1 MTGKQVQRMEPMKA
15 LDIVAI
21 GLNVVDV
28 LVVLPH
34 AIARGEKHEVSDLV
48 IQGGAPAGTAACA
61 LAALGWRVGFLARL
75 GADIISKIARAE
87 FVDRG
92 IMDSLFIHDPNHQP
106 GVAVVEIDADS
117 GDRTVYYRLGKYRFL
132 EAADVPKS
140 AIESAR
146 LVLVDGYEI
155 KAALAALQVA
165 HKAGC
170 NSVLDVEAGDPGQ
183 LRELITLG
191 TDIIMPLK
199 TARMLAGQAEI
210 EPMLKTLTSWTRG
223 TIIVTDGR
231 HGSWTLLPGGI
242 LHQPAFPVNVVD
254 TTGCGDAFHGAYGS
268 ALLDGLP
275 LAQRMEFASFVASR
289 VAMVLGGR
297 AGLPTRQTLKQ
308 CNLSVLSVPVR
319 NHILQ
324 SKEPSL

>member
-1 MTGKQVQRMEPMKA
+1 MESVRA
-15 LDIVAI
+15 LDVVAV

-28 LVVLPH
+28 LVGLPQTITH
-34 AIARGEKHEVSDLV
+34 GEKHEVSDLL
-48 IQGGAPAGTAACA
+48 IQGGAPAGTAACS
-61 LAALGWRVGFLARL
+61 LAALGWRVGFVARL
-75 GADIISKIARAE
+75 GTDIISKIARAE

-92 IMDSLFIHDPNHQP
+92 VSDSLFIHDPNHQP

-117 GDRTVYYRLGKYRFL
+117 GDRTVYYSLRKYRFL
-132 EAADVPKS
+132 DTPDVPRP

-155 KAALAALQVA
+155 KAALTALQIA
-165 HKAGC
+165 RETGC
-170 NSVLDVEAGDPGQ
+170 KSVLDVEAGDPAH
-183 LRELITLG
+183 LRELIALS

-199 TARMLAGQAEI
+199 AAQMLAGQSEI
-210 EPMLKTLTSWTRG
+210 KSVLKMFTGWTCG
-223 TIIVTDGR
+223 TVIVTDGR
-231 HGSWTLLPGGI
+231 HGSWTLLSGV
-242 LHQPAFPVNVVD
+242 LWHQPAFPVSVVD

-297 AGLPTRQTLKQ
+297 SGLPTRQMLRQ
-308 CNLSVLSVPVR
+308 CNLAELSAPVR
-319 NHILQ
+319 NHILH
-324 SKEPSL
+324 SKGPSP